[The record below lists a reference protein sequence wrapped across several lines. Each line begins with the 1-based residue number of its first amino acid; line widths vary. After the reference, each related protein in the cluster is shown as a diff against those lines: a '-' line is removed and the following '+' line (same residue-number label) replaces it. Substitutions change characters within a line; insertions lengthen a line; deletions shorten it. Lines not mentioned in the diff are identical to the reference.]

1 MEKVEYKKIESNGRY
16 QYIGFLLEKTDTLI
30 RGENDEIIS
39 KTLGVQLVFFKDN
52 ADNIV
57 FVRNTDIKDANPET
71 PYGTF
76 QPFLS
81 EFTRFLD
88 VSVSK
93 EGEYDFK

>member
-1 MEKVEYKKIESNGRY
+1 MEAVEFKKIELGGRY

-30 RGENDEIIS
+30 RGKEDEIIS
-39 KTLGVQLVFFKDN
+39 KTLGVQLIFFKDN
-52 ADNIV
+52 EDKIV
-57 FVRNTDIKDANPET
+57 YVRNTDIKDASTET

-88 VSVSK
+88 ISVSK
-93 EGEYDFK
+93 KGEYDFK